1 MNPVLIY
8 KSADVCYNILN
19 YMAQRLGDALE
30 KLGIVVMYYDPEKE
44 GAGGISGFL
53 GKEFSAVVGFQTFV
67 FDIFLPSRNC
77 YLHDMIRGP
86 KFHVLL
92 DHPIWMREHL
102 EQCPKDYYVLTHD
115 SNYIDFIKRHFSDV
129 SDAFLF
135 PPGGTQN
142 LKRLTDKT
150 KDLIF
155 LGTYCNYREVSSYL
169 HSCNKDL
176 RSLSNRYLLEL
187 RKNYN
192 DPAELVLDRML
203 SEAGIETSGTEYM
216 DIFSALIPMVS
227 YAISYYREK
236 VVKTILDSEIKLTVY
251 GDSWKNSPFAD
262 NKYLEILPEVSPEKS
277 IEEYASAKASL
288 NVMAWHKAGFTE
300 RIANSML
307 NRSVVVSDRT
317 TCLEQQYRDDEELI
331 LFDLGHLEELPGR
344 IKALLSDGHKCEQM
358 ADKAYSRALVED
370 TWTERAKLL
379 IEYIKQTDYGE

>member
-19 YMAQRLGDALE
+19 YMAQQLGDALE
-30 KLGIVVMYYDPEKE
+30 KLGIVVVYYDPENE

-67 FDIFLPSRNC
+67 FDIFLPSRNY

-86 KFHVLL
+86 KLHVLL
-92 DHPIWMREHL
+92 DHPAWMRKHL
-102 EQCPKDYYVLTHD
+102 EKCPKEYYVLTHD
-115 SNYIDFIKRHFSDV
+115 SNYIDFIKLHYPGV

-135 PPGGTQN
+135 PPGGTESE
-142 LKRLTDKT
+142 KKPAAKT
-150 KDLIF
+150 KDFIF
-155 LGTYCNYREVSSYL
+155 LGTYCNYREVFAYL
-169 HSCNKDL
+169 NSCSKDL

-192 DPAELVLDRML
+192 DPAELVLERML
-203 SEAGIETSGTEYM
+203 SEAGIETISPEYM

-227 YAISYYREK
+227 YVISYYREK

-251 GDSWKNSPFAD
+251 GDSWKNSPFVD
-262 NKYLEILPEVSPEKS
+262 NKYLEILSEVSPEKS
-277 IEEYASAKASL
+277 IEEYASAKLSL

-307 NRSVVVSDRT
+307 NHSVVISDRT
-317 TCLEQQYRDDEELI
+317 TCLEQQYEDGEELV

-344 IKALLSDGHKCEQM
+344 IKALLSEGEKCELM
-358 ADKAYSRALVED
+358 ADRAYSRAIAED
-370 TWTERAKLL
+370 TWSERAKLL
-379 IEYIKQTDYGE
+379 VEYIKQTGYGE